1 MCLCHML
8 LYFENYLNYNGNN
21 YSKYTANFVNN
32 YAHINASPENNNN
45 VKKSQMRQKHI
56 KVCEF
61 LYTEVH

>member
-1 MCLCHML
+1 MSVSHAAIL
-8 LYFENYLNYNGNN
+8 NN

-32 YAHINASPENNNN
+32 YAHINAPPENNVENKKKGNN